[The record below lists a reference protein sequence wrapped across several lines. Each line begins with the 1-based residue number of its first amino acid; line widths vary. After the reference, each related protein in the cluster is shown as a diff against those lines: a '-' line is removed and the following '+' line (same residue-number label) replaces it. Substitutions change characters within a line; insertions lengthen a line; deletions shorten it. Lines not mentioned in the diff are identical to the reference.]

1 MGIFQILKE
10 AKKFKAHS
18 HIKISGAGVASTTSA
33 HYLNSPKA
41 RKAAKAISEMM
52 NTKEEKATEA

>member
-33 HYLNSPKA
+33 QYLKSKKA
-41 RKAAKAISEMM
+41 RETAKAISEMM
-52 NTKEEKATEA
+52 NNNKLEAS